1 MKHIRNFSAHT
12 DYVGEMSKIPT
23 PSVSYCR
30 KENECHFMPSNVIMF
45 KVGDLNGN
53 TNQTVTVNY
62 CEGGSETIPIT
73 EGNKWYVHN
82 IPSGK
87 SLYQFVGIYEI
98 TDTIISAKLD
108 NGIASGLL
116 QYSYGNATLI
126 GCDISDLTD
135 IRDIFYWCNGLK
147 YLTVDGLDTS
157 NITNMHQAF
166 YYCANLKNLDLS
178 TWVTSNVTRMTS
190 MFEDC
195 HSLQVLNISGWD
207 MTKATYTDNMF
218 SECSS
223 LNTIYMRNCSQATID
238 KIKVQLET
246 DGILN
251 NVTIITE

>member
-1 MKHIRNFSAHT
+1 MKYIRNFSAHT
-12 DYVGEMSKIPT
+12 DYEVEMSKIPT
-23 PSVSYCR
+23 PSVSYCQ

-53 TNQTVTVNY
+53 TNQTVKVNY
-62 CEGGSETIPIT
+62 DDGSETIPIT

-87 SLYQFVGIYEI
+87 ILNQFVGIYDI

-108 NGIASGLL
+108 TMIASGLL
-116 QYSYGNATLI
+116 PYSYGNATLI
-126 GCDISDLTD
+126 GCDISDLTS
-135 IRDIFYWCNGLK
+135 ISYIFYWCNGLN

-157 NITNMHQAF
+157 NITNMRQAF
-166 YYCANLKNLDLS
+166 FYCINLKNLDLS
-178 TWVTSNVTRMTS
+178 TWVTSNVTIMTS
-190 MFEDC
+190 MFKC
-195 HSLQVLNISGWD
+195 CRSLQVLNISGWD
-207 MTKATYTDNMF
+207 LTKVTDTDNMF

-223 LNTIYMRNCSQATID
+223 LRTIYMRNCSQATID
-238 KIKVQLET
+238 KIKAQLET

>member
-1 MKHIRNFSAHT
+1 
-12 DYVGEMSKIPT
+12 
-23 PSVSYCR
+23 
-30 KENECHFMPSNVIMF
+30 MPSGIIMF
-45 KVGDLNGN
+45 KVRDLNGN

-62 CEGGSETIPIT
+62 NNGSETIPIT

-87 SLYQFVGIYEI
+87 ILNQFVGIYDI
-98 TDTIISAKLD
+98 TDTIISAKLV
-108 NGIASGLL
+108 NKITSGLL
-116 QYSYGNATLI
+116 PYSYGNATLI
-126 GCDISDLTD
+126 GCDISDLTS
-135 IRDIFYWCNGLK
+135 ISDIFYWCNGLIS
-147 YLTVDGLDTS
+147 LTVDGLDTS

-166 YYCANLKNLDLS
+166 LKCINLKNLDLS

-190 MFEDC
+190 MFKGC
-195 HSLQVLNISGWD
+195 RSLQVLNISGWD
-207 MTKATYTDNMF
+207 MTKATNMTNMF

-238 KIKVQLET
+238 KIKAQLET